1 MLSMGACTA
10 IFDDEGRILLVRKAY
25 GAQTWT
31 LPGGGLDGDES
42 PMAAAERETLEEA
55 GLEVTVERL
64 IGIYYRPNKGR
75 LVFFFDASV
84 RGGELL
90 TTADR
95 EIGERAYFPTSR
107 LPAEMSPSAR
117 LRVHDALLRQERALI
132 RVISA

>member
-10 IFDDEGRILLVRKAY
+10 VFDEQGRILLVRKAY
-25 GAQTWT
+25 GARTWT

-64 IGIYYRPNKGR
+64 VGIYYHTVKGR
-75 LVFFFDASV
+75 LVFLFEASQ
-84 RGGELL
+84 RGGALL
-90 TTADR
+90 ATVDR
-95 EIGERAYFPTSR
+95 EVDARAYFALSQ

-117 LRVHDALLRQERALI
+117 LRVHDAALRQERAFI
-132 RVISA
+132 RVIAG